1 MSFMS
6 IPVIAN
12 DKNKPEC
19 IFFFIERF
27 FNVETAFKRK
37 KKRFYL
43 QIIQFQRNCML
54 VTYKT
59 DRNGRKLTQMTSKS
73 QFPCCFN
80 RLT

>member
-1 MSFMS
+1 MSFTS

-37 KKRFYL
+37 KTIL
-43 QIIQFQRNCML
+43 SSNHTIL
-54 VTYKT
+54 
-59 DRNGRKLTQMTSKS
+59 RKLYVG
-73 QFPCCFN
+73 N
-80 RLT
+80 VYN